1 MAKAYV
7 FFATGT
13 EEVEAL
19 TVVDIL
25 RRAKVETEMISTTGE
40 IYITGSH
47 GITVKM
53 DRLIEDTD
61 DSADM
66 IVLPGGIPGV
76 PNLLSNKQLND
87 IIYKYDKTDGKYL
100 AAICAAPTIYGKLGL
115 LKGKKACCYPNM
127 EDGLLDAEVSFDA
140 VVADGKYIT
149 SRGLGT
155 AVPFALRLVSLLV
168 SDEVSEQLASKIV
181 YKN

>member
-1 MAKAYV
+1 MAKVNV

-25 RRAKVETEMISTTGE
+25 RRAKLETEMISTTGD
-40 IYITGSH
+40 IYVTGSH
-47 GITVKM
+47 GITIKM
-53 DRLIEDTD
+53 DRLIDDVD

-115 LKGKKACCYPNM
+115 LKGKKATCYPGM
-127 EDGLLDAEVSFDA
+127 EDGLEGAEVSFDS

-155 AVPFALRLVSLLV
+155 AIDFALKIVSVLV
-168 SDEVSEQLASKIV
+168 DEKKADELAAKIV
-181 YKN
+181 YKP